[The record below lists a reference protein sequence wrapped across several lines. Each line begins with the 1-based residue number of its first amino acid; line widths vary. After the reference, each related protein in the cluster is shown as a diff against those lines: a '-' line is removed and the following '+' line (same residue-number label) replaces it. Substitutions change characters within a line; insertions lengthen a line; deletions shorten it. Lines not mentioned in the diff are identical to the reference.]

1 MSKKVTWADV
11 RADFKQRRPKLHK
24 RVIYWR
30 PHSFATILLHF
41 DDGSKATYNYDT
53 KRLTYLNE
61 D

>member
-1 MSKKVTWADV
+1 MRKKVKWEDV
-11 RADFKQRRPKLHK
+11 RADFKQKHSELHT

-53 KRLTYLNE
+53 KECTQLGE
-61 D
+61 E

>member
-1 MSKKVTWADV
+1 MDKKVTWADV

-41 DDGSKATYNYDT
+41 DNGSKATYNYDT
-53 KRLTYLNE
+53 KQLAYLNE

>member
-1 MSKKVTWADV
+1 MKKKVKWDDV
-11 RADFKQRRPKLHK
+11 RQDFKRAHPKLHK

-53 KRLTYLNE
+53 KQCNRL
-61 D
+61 DKD